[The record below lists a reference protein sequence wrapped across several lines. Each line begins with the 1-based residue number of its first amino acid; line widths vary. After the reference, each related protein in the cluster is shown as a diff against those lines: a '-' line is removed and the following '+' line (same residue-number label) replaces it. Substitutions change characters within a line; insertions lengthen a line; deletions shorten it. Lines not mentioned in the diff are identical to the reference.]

1 MPSDTSDFFRS
12 SAHHVDL
19 VAERAGAYNSLGC
32 NVLVVKQHGSEEGG
46 ERPLGVM
53 DLAVIDE
60 SLFECRDENLG
71 EALKILDSVTTEGV
85 GIVDLHNAVEREE

>member
-12 SAHHVDL
+12 GAHHVDL
-19 VAERAGAYNSLGC
+19 VAAYNSLGC